1 MRAPQPTP
9 SRFRLF
15 CDGLLRFITKRFA
28 LCASKNV
35 APDSEST
42 DAGSS
47 SPRASILPTE
57 SADARP
63 VSLARAGLRHEGR
76 RYLAAVLAITFASML
91 IAIQM
96 GLLLGMFGTV
106 SSVIDRSDAELWI
119 GYRNTRSVDLGRA
132 VSRFSDALAWQHPD
146 VRRIE
151 RYVSGYADMRRADGV
166 PVSVILNGIDATP
179 QALAYARLLTPA
191 QRAALDA
198 PDAILIDRADEAKL
212 QAAVGDT
219 VEING
224 RRVRVAGIVDGI
236 RAIGGVN
243 VLASFA
249 TAAA

>member
-28 LCASKNV
+28 PCASKNA

-42 DAGSS
+42 DAGFSS
-47 SPRASILPTE
+47 RRASILPTE

-119 GYRNTRSVDLGRA
+119 VHGRPLLAKRSFHDSL
-132 VSRFSDALAWQHPD
+132 
-146 VRRIE
+146 
-151 RYVSGYADMRRADGV
+151 
-166 PVSVILNGIDATP
+166 
-179 QALAYARLLTPA
+179 
-191 QRAALDA
+191 
-198 PDAILIDRADEAKL
+198 
-212 QAAVGDT
+212 
-219 VEING
+219 
-224 RRVRVAGIVDGI
+224 
-236 RAIGGVN
+236 
-243 VLASFA
+243 
-249 TAAA
+249 